1 MADEFDDQMDG
12 LDDYTEH
19 DMGLEELYE
28 LPTEMGTVRLSGNNP
43 REKYRHLPPNSG
55 NVMEDIYEDALYGGA
70 VDRNRPQ
77 HFRVYSVD
85 VDEQPETARMND
97 VDAKPTQS
105 FADSL
110 NHAFSGWVY
119 REDDGR
125 IYVLDDATEPD
136 RTYDDLHPTDRDLDD
151 TNTKT

>member
-1 MADEFDDQMDG
+1 MADEYDEYDDD
-12 LDDYTEH
+12 
-19 DMGLEELYE
+19 DMGLNEFELDELYE
-28 LPTEMGTVRLSGNNP
+28 LPTDMGTVRLSGGGP
-43 REKYRHLPPNSG
+43 REKHRHLPPNSG
-55 NVMEDIYEDALYGGA
+55 NVMEDIYEDAVYGGD

-85 VDEQPETARMND
+85 IHQQRETARMND

-110 NHAFSGWVY
+110 NQAFSGWVY

-125 IYVLDDATEPD
+125 IYVLDDDGEPD
-136 RTYDDLHPTDRDLDD
+136 RTYDDLPPTDRDLND
-151 TNTKT
+151 TKNGNF